1 MISNLA
7 VLPIVIPLI
16 AGVLAALFH
25 KKLKVVRIY
34 SQVLTLINTAV
45 VTYILFY
52 VHQNG
57 SVVLESGDWMAPFG
71 IVLVADMLSVALVLT
86 TNIVAIACVFYAPK
100 SLDEKQEEF
109 YFYTFYFLL
118 ITGVSGAFITGD
130 LFNLFVFFEVLLMA
144 SYGLIVLGGGKV
156 QLRESIKYVL
166 INLFSSMLFV
176 TTIAFL
182 YSVVGTV
189 NMAQIAERVGE
200 VEQTGI
206 LTTIAIM
213 LFFVFGTKAALFPL
227 YYWLPRPYIAPN
239 PVISALFGALLTKV
253 GVYSLIRVFSL
264 IFVHERDVTHEF
276 FVWIA
281 ALTLIFGAIGAL
293 STNNIKLVVAYNI
306 IPAVGFMLLGIGVYN
321 STGFTGAIYYLIN
334 DMIIKAALFLLV
346 GAIAYLAGTS
356 DLRKMRGLI
365 HHYPLLG
372 WLFFIS
378 AFVLAG
384 IPPFSGFIGK
394 LILLQGA
401 MEANHIVVA
410 IIGLASSLLILLS
423 VIRIFIRGF
432 WGEKDESIIPD
443 KKAAR
448 GFALPVAFLLFFS
461 VLLGVGAEWFYPSI
475 EGIGE
480 YLMNPQNYIE
490 SVLKE

>member
-7 VLPIVIPLI
+7 ALPIVIPLI
-16 AGVLAALFH
+16 VGVLAALFH
-25 KKLKVVRIY
+25 KKLKLVRVY
-34 SQVLTLINTAV
+34 AQVLTLINTGV
-45 VTYILFY
+45 VAYILFY

-71 IVLVADMLSVALVLT
+71 IVLVADMLSMTLVLT
-86 TNIVAIACVFYAPK
+86 TNIVAIACIFYAPK
-100 SLDEKQEEF
+100 SLSQKQEEF

-118 ITGVSGAFITGD
+118 ISGVSGAFITGD

-144 SYGLIVLGGGKV
+144 SYGLIVLGGEKV
-156 QLRESIKYVL
+156 QLRESMKYVL

-206 LTTIAIM
+206 LTTIGIL

-227 YYWLPRPYIAPN
+227 YYWLPKPYIAPN

-253 GVYSLIRVFSL
+253 GIYSLLRVFSL

-276 FVWIA
+276 FIWIA
-281 ALTLIFGAIGAL
+281 ALTLIFGSIGAL

-306 IPAVGFMLLGIGVYN
+306 IPAVGFMLIGIGVYN
-321 STGFTGAIYYLIN
+321 STGFSGTVYYLVH

-346 GAIAYLAGTS
+346 GAVAYLAGTS
-356 DLRKMRGLI
+356 DLRKIRGLI

-372 WLFFIS
+372 WMFFIS

-384 IPPFSGFIGK
+384 IPPFSGFVGK
-394 LILLQGA
+394 LVLLQGA
-401 MEANHIVVA
+401 MEADRIIIA
-410 IIGLASSLLILLS
+410 IIGLGSSLLILLS

-432 WGEKDESIIPD
+432 WGEKDESITPNRN
-443 KKAAR
+443 AAR
-448 GFALPVAFLLFFS
+448 GFIMPVAFLLFFS

-475 EGIGE
+475 ESIGD
-480 YLMNPQNYIE
+480 YLMNPENYIE
-490 SVLKE
+490 SILKE